1 MKENQQARLWQIRME
16 KGGETERLYVVSV
29 QKPMLVFESY
39 FGRLRRRFEI
49 APSRRKDPPTFYL
62 LEGEK
67 AEVERVA
74 DMHGFK
80 LEAVTERHIILEA
93 ENPENKELYEISLFA
108 PRLVGFWRKKY
119 VFSKD
124 KKEAASFAQQFKEDY
139 RVSVR
144 KAAKI
149 DGYTIEAIEKDRII
163 LRRQL

>member
-1 MKENQQARLWQIRME
+1 MKENQQAKLWQIRME
-16 KGGETERLYVVSV
+16 KAGETERLYVVSV

-49 APSRRKDPPTFYL
+49 APSRRKDPPIFYL

-67 AEVERVA
+67 AEVERAA

-93 ENPENKELYEISLFA
+93 KNPGSEDFYEISLFA
-108 PRLVGFWRKKY
+108 PRLAGFWRKKY

-124 KKEAASFAQQFKEDY
+124 KKEAASFARQFKEDY

-149 DGYTIEAIEKDRII
+149 DGYAIEAIEKDRII

>member
-1 MKENQQARLWQIRME
+1 MKEKQQARLWQIRME
-16 KGGETERLYVVSV
+16 KAGETERLYVVSV

-67 AEVERVA
+67 AGVERAA

-80 LEAVTERHIILEA
+80 LQAITERHIILEA
-93 ENPENKELYEISLFA
+93 ENPENKEFYEISLFA
-108 PRLVGFWRKKY
+108 PRLAGFWRKKY